1 MSRGQYDEF
10 SSVRIAY
17 DPRLDAIRE
26 KFNEVTD
33 DPQYYIADKLS
44 ENDAT
49 ALNDAGKNE
58 IEKLIGEL
66 RQMKAGSA

>member
-10 SSVRIAY
+10 SCVRIVY

-33 DPQYYIADKLS
+33 NPQYYIADNLS

-49 ALNDAGKNE
+49 ALNDAGKRE

-66 RQMKAGSA
+66 RHMKPRSA